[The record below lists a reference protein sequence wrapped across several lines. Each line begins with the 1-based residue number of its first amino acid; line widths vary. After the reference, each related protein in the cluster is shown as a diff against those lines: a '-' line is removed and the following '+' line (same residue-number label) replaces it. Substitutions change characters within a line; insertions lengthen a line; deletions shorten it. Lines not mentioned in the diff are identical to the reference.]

1 MMFIKACLQIYIQ
14 ILYGQIIL
22 FDLSDIIET
31 YIKDYTILLFIFYND
46 YNQTIILNEITENSQ
61 TNNFNFYT

>member
-1 MMFIKACLQIYIQ
+1 MFIKACLQIYIQ